1 MAHSTAKITGFVVKE
16 ATKGFMNDRLFSGLV
31 SHKYES
37 EFQERG
43 AKKGDTIQVRRTA
56 QFRVRT
62 GAGMEIQDIHEDVKT
77 VKLGEQK
84 GVDFQFSD
92 KELTLDIDNGG
103 TEYSQRFIRPAGSA
117 LASDFDA
124 KGMKVAALEAG
135 HAVVLE
141 ANATAEAKYQGFL
154 KAKSLLNKSLAPK
167 TIGARNSVIGSDVE
181 NDLSFYVKNLYNNE
195 RAITK
200 AIKEGTIQD
209 VAGLTWAASDL
220 AYVHVNGAGG
230 ATVTI
235 ASVTPDYDNMTQWV
249 AYTISS
255 GTLNVGDTIQFTGVY
270 AINAETKAQYAN
282 KLQRKILDLKTESNT
297 KYMLVYSLRPV
308 LAENAVNSAETRK
321 KFAMANCTAI
331 GSNATANVLGVAGT
345 SYLCCPVFHKDAIV
359 QTCVDLVKPSKVER
373 CDSVNYKDIVI
384 RYVRDY
390 SISNDVMADRL
401 DILGEFTTMIPE
413 WLVSVEIPL

>member
-92 KELTLDIDNGG
+92 RELTLDIDNGG

-135 HAVVLE
+135 HAVVLA

-230 ATVTI
+230 KTI
-235 ASVTPDYDNMTQWV
+235 TIGTITPDYNNMTQ
-249 AYTISS
+249 TISVTVTS
-255 GTLNVGDTIQFTGVY
+255 GTLKVGDTIEFNNLY

-282 KLQRKILDLKTESNT
+282 KLQRKVLAVSGNNVT
-297 KYMLVYSLRPV
+297 VYSIRP
-308 LAENAVNSAETRK
+308 LIAENAVTDAESRK
-321 KFAMANCTAI
+321 KFAMANCTALPDTVT
-331 GSNATANVLGVAGT
+331 GSVLGVAGT

-390 SISNDVMADRL
+390 SINNDVMADRL